1 MAARCERAKRVTLA
15 PLRERVSA
23 ASADDGTILPRLRG
37 RWRAQR
43 AGGGAKLETFCFHQT
58 IVDARAPPTAFGGPP
73 SPLRDRFAGRDASE
87 LPPHPPLADARGTF
101 SRSGEKENSSHFPL
115 PHSLPSR

>member
-1 MAARCERAKRVTLA
+1 MAARCERAKRVSLA
-15 PLRERVSA
+15 PLRERVSF

-87 LPPHPPLADARGTF
+87 SPLIRRSLTRGAPSPARGE
-101 SRSGEKENSSHFPL
+101 GELFAGGNYG
-115 PHSLPSR
+115 